1 MQPIW
6 ATSHLPITTR
16 EKLWMTDL
24 QQNILER
31 CKNGDRIAQQQLYE
45 TFKGK
50 MFAVCLRYANSRSD
64 AEDAL
69 QEGFVKVFRDLHQFR
84 GEGSFEGWM
93 RRVIVNVALQN
104 LRKQKGGLQFTELE
118 NVAYKISDADDSV
131 FDESEKGAALIKLM
145 QKMPTGFRTVLNLY
159 VLEEYSHQQIAD
171 ELGIS
176 VGTSKSQLN
185 RAKAFLK
192 NLLEK
197 NLA

>member
-1 MQPIW
+1 
-6 ATSHLPITTR
+6 
-16 EKLWMTDL
+16 MTET
-24 QQNILER
+24 QQNILDR
-31 CKNGDRIAQQQLYE
+31 CKNGERVAQQQLYE
-45 TFKGK
+45 HFKGK
-50 MFAVCLRYANSRSD
+50 MFAVCLRYANSRQD

-93 RRVIVNVALQN
+93 RRVIVNVALQH
-104 LRKQKGGLQFTELE
+104 LRKQKGGLQFSELE
-118 NVAYKISDADDSV
+118 NVEYKLADVEASV
-131 FDESEKGAALIKLM
+131 FDESEKAAALIKLM

-159 VLEEYSHQQIAD
+159 VLEEYSHQQISD

-192 NLLEK
+192 GLLEK
-197 NLA
+197 NLAG

>member
-1 MQPIW
+1 
-6 ATSHLPITTR
+6 
-16 EKLWMTDL
+16 MTDL
-24 QQNILER
+24 QQNILAR
-31 CKNGDRIAQQQLYE
+31 CKNGERIAQQQLYE
-45 TFKGK
+45 HFKGK
-50 MFAVCLRYANSRSD
+50 MFAVCLRYANSRAD

-84 GEGSFEGWM
+84 GEGSFEGWI

-104 LRKQKGGLQFTELE
+104 LRKQKGGLQFAELE
-118 NVAYKISDADDSV
+118 NVEFTLSDTDDSV

>member
-1 MQPIW
+1 MI
-6 ATSHLPITTR
+6 
-16 EKLWMTDL
+16 DF
-24 QQNILER
+24 QQNILAR
-31 CKNGDRIAQQQLYE
+31 CKNGERIAQQQLYE
-45 TFKGK
+45 HFKGK
-50 MFAVCLRYANSRSD
+50 MFAVCLRYANCRQD

-118 NVAYKISDADDSV
+118 NVEYKLSDADDSV
-131 FDESEKGAALIKLM
+131 FEESEKAAALIKLM

-159 VLEEYSHQQIAD
+159 VMEDYSHQQIAG

-197 NLA
+197 NLAG

>member
-1 MQPIW
+1 
-6 ATSHLPITTR
+6 
-16 EKLWMTDL
+16 MTEL
-24 QQNILER
+24 QQNILAR
-31 CKNGDRIAQQQLYE
+31 CKNGERMAQQQLYE
-45 TFKGK
+45 HFKAK
-50 MFAVCLRYANSRSD
+50 MFAVCLRYANSRPD
-64 AEDAL
+64 AEDVL

-93 RRVIVNVALQN
+93 RRVIVNVALQH
-104 LRKQKGGLQFTELE
+104 LRKQRGGLQFAELE
-118 NVAYKISDADDSV
+118 NVEYKLSDVEDSV
-131 FDESEKGAALIKLM
+131 FEESEKAAALVKLM

-159 VLEEYSHQQIAD
+159 VLEEYSHQEIAD

-197 NLA
+197 NLAG

>member
-1 MQPIW
+1 MI
-6 ATSHLPITTR
+6 
-16 EKLWMTDL
+16 EL
-24 QQNILER
+24 QLEILGR

-45 TFKGK
+45 HFKGK
-50 MFAVCLRYANSRSD
+50 MFAVCLRYSNSRAD
-64 AEDAL
+64 AEDSL

-84 GEGSFEGWM
+84 GEGSFEGWL

-118 NVAYKISDADDSV
+118 NKEYKLSTEEDDSV
-131 FDESEKGAALIKLM
+131 FDENEKAEALIKLM

-159 VLEEYSHQQIAD
+159 VLEGYSHQQVAE

-185 RAKAFLK
+185 RAKVFLK

-197 NLA
+197 NLAG

>member
-1 MQPIW
+1 
-6 ATSHLPITTR
+6 
-16 EKLWMTDL
+16 MTDL

-31 CKNGDRIAQQQLYE
+31 CKNGERIAQQQLYE
-45 TFKGK
+45 HFKGK
-50 MFAVCLRYANSRSD
+50 MFAVCLRYANSRTD
-64 AEDAL
+64 AEDSL

-104 LRKQKGGLQFTELE
+104 LRKQKGGLQFSELE

-131 FDESEKGAALIKLM
+131 FEENEKGAALIKLM

>member
-1 MQPIW
+1 
-6 ATSHLPITTR
+6 
-16 EKLWMTDL
+16 MTEL
-24 QQNILER
+24 QQNILTR
-31 CKNGDRIAQQQLYE
+31 CKNGERMAQQQLYE
-45 TFKGK
+45 HFKGK
-50 MFAVCLRYANSRSD
+50 MFAVCLRYASSRQD
-64 AEDAL
+64 AEDVL

-93 RRVIVNVALQN
+93 RRVIVNVALQH
-104 LRKQKGGLQFTELE
+104 LRKQRGGLQFAELE
-118 NVAYKISDADDSV
+118 NVEYKLSDVEDSV
-131 FDESEKGAALIKLM
+131 FEESEKAAALVKLM

-159 VLEEYSHQQIAD
+159 VLEEYSHQEIAD

-197 NLA
+197 NLAG

>member
-1 MQPIW
+1 
-6 ATSHLPITTR
+6 
-16 EKLWMTDL
+16 MTDL
-24 QQNILER
+24 QQNILDR
-31 CKNGDRIAQQQLYE
+31 CKNGERIAQVQLYE
-45 TFKGK
+45 HFKGK
-50 MFAVCLRYANSRSD
+50 MFAVCLRYANSRTD
-64 AEDAL
+64 AEDSL

-118 NVAYKISDADDSV
+118 NMAYKISDADDSV

-197 NLA
+197 NLAG

>member
-1 MQPIW
+1 
-6 ATSHLPITTR
+6 
-16 EKLWMTDL
+16 MTDL
-24 QQNILER
+24 QQNILAR
-31 CKNGDRIAQQQLYE
+31 CKNGERIAQQQLYE
-45 TFKGK
+45 HFKGK
-50 MFAVCLRYANSRSD
+50 MFAVCLRYANSRQD

-118 NVAYKISDADDSV
+118 NVEYKLGDADDSV
-131 FDESEKGAALIKLM
+131 FEESEKAAALIKLM

-159 VLEEYSHQQIAD
+159 VMEDYSHQQIAD

-197 NLA
+197 NLAG